1 MLLSEIHKNT
11 KEKFDKFKI
20 ETSEIDSR
28 AIIKKILGL
37 NDKDFIMD
45 IEISLSLKEN
55 QCLSKVISERLSG
68 KPLSRIFGS
77 KEFFSMRF
85 AINEFVLDPR
95 PESEILVEKALDL
108 IQENNFKSILE
119 LGVGS
124 GCIIAAI
131 LSNSIG
137 TKAVGIDISEQAIM
151 TAKSNLIKNDIK
163 NFNLITGDWSLSIN
177 SKFDII
183 VSNPPYIKT
192 NEVKHL
198 ANNVKDHDPLIS
210 LDGGNDGLDCY
221 RAIASQSTNLVKD
234 KGYILVEI
242 GHDQAMEVEKIF
254 VNNDFLLINKVKDYS
269 KLDRVLIFKKKKNKK
284 IVEISFSKG

>member
-163 NFNLITGDWSLSIN
+163 NFNLIIGDWSLSIN

-198 ANNVKDHDPLIS
+198 AKNVKDHDPLIS

-242 GHDQAMEVEKIF
+242 GHDQAIEVEKIF
-254 VNNDFLLINKVKDYS
+254 GNNDFLLINKVKDYS
-269 KLDRVLIFKKKKNKK
+269 KLDRVLIFTKKKIKK
-284 IVEISFSKG
+284 

>member
-11 KEKFDKFKI
+11 KEKFDKFQI

-198 ANNVKDHDPLIS
+198 AKNVKDHDPLIS

-242 GHDQAMEVEKIF
+242 GHDQAIEVEKIF
-254 VNNDFLLINKVKDYS
+254 GNNDFLLINKVKDYS
-269 KLDRVLIFKKKKNKK
+269 KLDRVLIFVKKKIKK
-284 IVEISFSKG
+284 

>member
-108 IQENNFKSILE
+108 IQENNLKSILE

-137 TKAVGIDISEQAIM
+137 TKAVGIDISEKAIM

-163 NFNLITGDWSLSIN
+163 NFNLIIGDWSLSIN

-192 NEVKHL
+192 NEIKHL
-198 ANNVKDHDPLIS
+198 AKNVKDHDPLIS

-242 GHDQAMEVEKIF
+242 GHDQAIEVEKIF
-254 VNNDFLLINKVKDYS
+254 GNNDFLLINKVKDYS
-269 KLDRVLIFKKKKNKK
+269 KLDRVLIFTKKKIKK
-284 IVEISFSKG
+284 

>member
-11 KEKFDKFKI
+11 KEKLDKFKI

-45 IEISLSLKEN
+45 TKISLSNKESEY
-55 QCLSKVISERLSG
+55 LSKVVLQRLSG
-68 KPLSRIFGS
+68 KPISRIFGS
-77 KEFFSMRF
+77 KEFFSMKF
-85 AINEFVLDPR
+85 DINEFVLDPR

-108 IQENNFKSILE
+108 IQENNLKSILE

-137 TKAVGIDISEQAIM
+137 TKAVGIDISEKAIM

-163 NFNLITGDWSLSIN
+163 NFNLIIGDWSLSIN

-192 NEVKHL
+192 YEVKHL
-198 ANNVKDHDPLIS
+198 AKNVKDHDPLIS
-210 LDGGNDGLDCY
+210 LDGGNDG
-221 RAIASQSTNLVKD
+221 
-234 KGYILVEI
+234 
-242 GHDQAMEVEKIF
+242 
-254 VNNDFLLINKVKDYS
+254 
-269 KLDRVLIFKKKKNKK
+269 
-284 IVEISFSKG
+284 

>member
-137 TKAVGIDISEQAIM
+137 TKAVGIDISEKAIM

-163 NFNLITGDWSLSIN
+163 NFNLIIGDWSLSIN

-198 ANNVKDHDPLIS
+198 AKNVKDHDPLIS

-242 GHDQAMEVEKIF
+242 GHDQAIEVEKIF
-254 VNNDFLLINKVKDYS
+254 RNNDFLLINKVKDYS
-269 KLDRVLIFKKKKNKK
+269 KLDRVFIFKKKKIKK
-284 IVEISFSKG
+284 

>member
-137 TKAVGIDISEQAIM
+137 TKAVGIDISEKAIM

-163 NFNLITGDWSLSIN
+163 NFNLIIGDWSLSIN

-198 ANNVKDHDPLIS
+198 AKNVKDHDPLIS

-242 GHDQAMEVEKIF
+242 GHDQAIEVEKIF
-254 VNNDFLLINKVKDYS
+254 RNNDFLLINKVKDYS
-269 KLDRVLIFKKKKNKK
+269 KLDRVLIFTKKKNKK
-284 IVEISFSKG
+284 IVEI

>member
-11 KEKFDKFKI
+11 KEKFDEFKI

-137 TKAVGIDISEQAIM
+137 TKAVGIDISEKAIM

-163 NFNLITGDWSLSIN
+163 NFNLIIGDWSLSIN

-198 ANNVKDHDPLIS
+198 AKNVKDHDPLIS

-234 KGYILVEI
+234 KGFILVEI
-242 GHDQAMEVEKIF
+242 GHDQAIEVEKIF
-254 VNNDFLLINKVKDYS
+254 RNNDFLLINKVKDYS
-269 KLDRVLIFKKKKNKK
+269 KLDRVLIFTKKKNKK
-284 IVEISFSKG
+284 IVEI

>member
-95 PESEILVEKALDL
+95 PESEILVEKTLDL

-137 TKAVGIDISEQAIM
+137 TKAVGIDISEKAIM

-163 NFNLITGDWSLSIN
+163 NFNLIIGDWSLSIN

-198 ANNVKDHDPLIS
+198 AKNVKDHDPLIS

-242 GHDQAMEVEKIF
+242 GHDQAIEVEKIF
-254 VNNDFLLINKVKDYS
+254 GNNDFLLINKVKDYS
-269 KLDRVLIFKKKKNKK
+269 KLDRVLIFTKKKIKK
-284 IVEISFSKG
+284 

>member
-108 IQENNFKSILE
+108 IQENNLKSILE

-137 TKAVGIDISEQAIM
+137 TKAVGIDISEKAIM

-163 NFNLITGDWSLSIN
+163 NFNLIIGDWSLSIN

-192 NEVKHL
+192 NEIKHL
-198 ANNVKDHDPLIS
+198 AKNVKDHDPLIS

-221 RAIASQSTNLVKD
+221 RAIASQSTNLVKG

-242 GHDQAMEVEKIF
+242 GHDQAIEVEKIF
-254 VNNDFLLINKVKDYS
+254 GNNDFLLINKVKDYS
-269 KLDRVLIFKKKKNKK
+269 KLDRVLIFVKKKIKK
-284 IVEISFSKG
+284 

>member
-11 KEKFDKFKI
+11 KEKFDEFKI

-108 IQENNFKSILE
+108 IHENNFKSILE

-137 TKAVGIDISEQAIM
+137 TKAVGIDISEKAIM

-163 NFNLITGDWSLSIN
+163 NFNLIIGDWSLSIN

-198 ANNVKDHDPLIS
+198 AKNVKDHDPLIS

-221 RAIASQSTNLVKD
+221 RAVSYTHLTLPTTPYV
-234 KGYILVEI
+234 
-242 GHDQAMEVEKIF
+242 
-254 VNNDFLLINKVKDYS
+254 
-269 KLDRVLIFKKKKNKK
+269 
-284 IVEISFSKG
+284 